1 MRLTITILGGDRA
14 GHRIMLAAGESLRV
28 GRTAKAEIVVADDP
42 TMSGM
47 HYEVQCRDEGC
58 RVRDLDSR
66 NGLFVN
72 GRQVSEAEVHDG
84 DQVRAGRTF
93 FGVAIELARPLADD
107 ETTWHEAA
115 SDETLPVTP
124 RVSPPQPATGPAA
137 GSPLRSATVLFP
149 TAGKPPESQDLA
161 GATLRYFPTANRLS
175 AVWPAGPERLFAVV
189 DGAAALGLV
198 DQAKRLG
205 LRTES
210 LIVGLRSPY
219 LAAVAPYLI
228 EITSASGFLDLW
240 HGYLSKNPG
249 VLLTSLAEFPEL
261 LEHARR
267 LFVTRNAAGK
277 DSFFRFYDPKVLKTW
292 LANAPAS
299 ELKVFFRC
307 IASVVAGL
315 DDPSHLS
322 RLSLADERVEAHE
335 IGIG

>member
-1 MRLTITILGGDRA
+1 
-14 GHRIMLAAGESLRV
+14 MLAAGESLRV
-28 GRTAKAEIVVADDP
+28 GRTAKSEIVVADDP
-42 TMSGM
+42 TMSGV
-47 HYEVQCRDEGC
+47 HYEVQCRDDGC
-58 RVRDLDSR
+58 RVRDLGSR

-72 GRQVSEAEVHDG
+72 GRQVAEAEVRDG

-115 SDETLPVTP
+115 SDETLPETP
-124 RVSPPQPATGPAA
+124 RELPRQPKIEPAA

-149 TAGKPPESQDLA
+149 AGEPPEPPESQEPA
-161 GATLRYFPTANRLS
+161 GATLRYFPTVNHLS
-175 AVWPAGPERLFAVV
+175 AVWPPGPERLFAVV

-198 DQAKRLG
+198 DQAKSLG

-228 EITSASGFLDLW
+228 EVTSASGFLDLW

-249 VLLTSLAEFPEL
+249 VLLTSTAEFGEL

-277 DSFFRFYDPKVLKTW
+277 DSFFRFYDPKVLKAW
-292 LANAPAS
+292 LATAPVS

-307 IASVVAGL
+307 ITSIVAGL
-315 DDPSHLS
+315 DDPAHLS
-322 RLSLADERVEAHE
+322 RLSLTDERVEALE
-335 IGIG
+335 IGAGLLQNTPPWS